1 MESNL
6 KLEEPHSGLQDS
18 YRGLVR
24 EFVDRGEPL
33 VPFPLAFPNDDFP
46 AFLARLAG
54 CRRGEGIPEGFV
66 PHSTYWLVRNGEE
79 VVGASN
85 LRHRLTEALRIEGGH
100 VGYGIRPSARGLG
113 FATEILRHTL
123 DRARAM
129 KLPDVLLTCSKSNE
143 ASARAIL
150 RNGGTL
156 VSEELLPTRGDV
168 IQRYR
173 IVLATEQPSAS

>member
-6 KLEEPHSGLQDS
+6 KFEEPHSDLQDS
-18 YRGLVR
+18 YRSLVR

-33 VPFPLAFPNDDFP
+33 VPFPLAFPNDDFS

-54 CRRGEGIPEGFV
+54 CRRGEGIPTGFV

-79 VVGASN
+79 VVGVSN
-85 LRHRLTEALRIEGGH
+85 LRHRLTDALRLEGGH
-100 VGYGIRPSARGLG
+100 VGYGIRPSARRLG
-113 FATEILRHTL
+113 FATELLRHTL

-129 KLPDVLLTCSKSNE
+129 KLPEVLLTCSKSNE
-143 ASARAIL
+143 PSVRTIL
-150 RNGGTL
+150 RNGG
-156 VSEELLPTRGDV
+156 VFMSEGLIPSRGDV

-173 IVLATEQPSAS
+173 ISLETEPTVRS